1 MVDDEVI
8 INKSRWREE
17 MRAADHLGAKPILN
31 KFKLVR
37 NSFNSF
43 CICNG
48 LIFVK
53 LNVIDRT
60 YILYMIYFIL
70 TFLL

>member
-1 MVDDEVI
+1 MADDEVI

-48 LIFVK
+48 
-53 LNVIDRT
+53 
-60 YILYMIYFIL
+60 
-70 TFLL
+70 